1 MQHNYIQFVI
11 YDLQTVIVID
21 LSIVTKEVYLKF
33 YKDLVELLPMKDAI
47 FVSLLI
53 TLLPGD
59 LKAEVDSK
67 ATKAQAAI
75 HFLDN
80 GIKPAL
86 ESGEINSVEILL
98 SAMETFDSM
107 ALKSLAKKMKDEIQ
121 RNCSTGEY
129 AL

>member
-1 MQHNYIQFVI
+1 M
-11 YDLQTVIVID
+11 IVID